1 VAEIRVLEE
10 RADALA
16 GTLKA
21 QQVAT
26 RYMMAIE

>member
-1 VAEIRVLEE
+1 VLEE